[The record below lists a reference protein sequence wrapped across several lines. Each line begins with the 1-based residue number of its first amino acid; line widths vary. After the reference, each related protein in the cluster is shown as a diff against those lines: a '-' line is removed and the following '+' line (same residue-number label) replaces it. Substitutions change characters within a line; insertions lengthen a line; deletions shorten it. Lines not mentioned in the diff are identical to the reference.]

1 MITRRWLLPALF
13 SPLWVITSLFAVLRP
28 WSAIASR
35 HVLLVSG
42 FGGVRTG
49 LASAGIHGCTRC
61 RGEAE
66 RTVRCWRWIDCDGS
80 CRPDAGCL
88 SLLKWYESGGHRAA
102 TSTFREKDVALRL
115 LTSGNRW
122 RP

>member
-1 MITRRWLLPALF
+1 MPAVMVGNRVKARSPCQLVRRGKGG
-13 SPLWVITSLFAVLRP
+13 
-28 WSAIASR
+28 
-35 HVLLVSG
+35 G
-42 FGGVRTG
+42 FVRR
-49 LASAGIHGCTRC
+49 IHGCTRC

-66 RTVRCWRWIDCDGS
+66 RTVRCWWWIDCDGS

-88 SLLKWYESGGHRAA
+88 SLLKWSESGWHRAA
-102 TSTFREKDVALRL
+102 TSAFREKDVALRL